1 LRIIK
6 EYPKTPYAVDRKF
19 ATGLI
24 YYDYGHY
31 EQALKLFEDIGV
43 NHKDSQYAADA
54 RYNEMY
60 YYFLTAKWEQAF
72 QSSIKT
78 LGEVLKIPKE
88 LDGNIK
94 IIAKESGLKQAGIYS
109 NAKQYAKA
117 DAIYQ
122 SLLSVFAKGN
132 DHLDILGL
140 SYLSIVEQGDVKR
153 HFSMGKEI
161 LAKFKSHPLRPDIAF
176 ALGKTYYEMGNFAP
190 AIRLTCPFS
199 THYIQHGKAEEAL
212 GICAQS
218 NLNINRKKQAAEA
231 LLKQAQTFLEGEASK
246 EAAIQAGQL
255 FSGLGS
261 RDLAQVSY
269 QHFLTLPGTKDEGH
283 QLQAQ
288 AFLWDLEGKIETGME
303 REAQWLIEK
312 ISTLSYDQR
321 NSIDKMIHDKLLNYL
336 KKQVEDEISMAKI
349 EGKLNDE
356 LNKQKK
362 RVGPIQKTY
371 ESITRLKDTGYN
383 IAAEFEMGRMW
394 KEWHKTLETYASTQS
409 NKNRVNR
416 ELNLVKT
423 KYELHLNRAAAFQE
437 RSDITSSYN
446 KIIYNK
452 LAELDPQKYRYKEIK
467 HLDPLYTRR
476 SVELGKWP
484 PE

>member
-1 LRIIK
+1 
-6 EYPKTPYAVDRKF
+6 
-19 ATGLI
+19 
-24 YYDYGHY
+24 
-31 EQALKLFEDIGV
+31 
-43 NHKDSQYAADA
+43 
-54 RYNEMY
+54 
-60 YYFLTAKWEQAF
+60 
-72 QSSIKT
+72 
-78 LGEVLKIPKE
+78 
-88 LDGNIK
+88 
-94 IIAKESGLKQAGIYS
+94 
-109 NAKQYAKA
+109 
-117 DAIYQ
+117 
-122 SLLSVFAKGN
+122 
-132 DHLDILGL
+132 
-140 SYLSIVEQGDVKR
+140 
-153 HFSMGKEI
+153 
-161 LAKFKSHPLRPDIAF
+161 
-176 ALGKTYYEMGNFAP
+176 
-190 AIRLTCPFS
+190 
-199 THYIQHGKAEEAL
+199 
-212 GICAQS
+212 
-218 NLNINRKKQAAEA
+218 
-231 LLKQAQTFLEGEASK
+231 
-246 EAAIQAGQL
+246 
-255 FSGLGS
+255 
-261 RDLAQVSY
+261 
-269 QHFLTLPGTKDEGH
+269 
-283 QLQAQ
+283 
-288 AFLWDLEGKIETGME
+288 
-303 REAQWLIEK
+303 
-312 ISTLSYDQR
+312 
-321 NSIDKMIHDKLLNYL
+321 MIHDKLLNYL